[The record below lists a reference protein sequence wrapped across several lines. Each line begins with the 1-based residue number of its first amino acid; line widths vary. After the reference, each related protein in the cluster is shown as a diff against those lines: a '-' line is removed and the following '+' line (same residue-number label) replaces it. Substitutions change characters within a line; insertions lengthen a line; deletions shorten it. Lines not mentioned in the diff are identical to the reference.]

1 MENHALQLNNLG
13 DLTMSFFTLST
24 GEQAKSTTTFEV
36 QGGSIEPI
44 PAGSILLAVI
54 TEAKWDEYQGER
66 YINLRWDVVGKDHA
80 GRVIFQ
86 KLKVMDSEPKKR
98 DKAIMML
105 MAIDANTGGHLAK
118 VNGEPSDQDLTKL
131 CGRKIGIM
139 VDVWRIKD
147 SETGEEKSGNWIKMV
162 SSPKDAGEKLK
173 ELGGNPKAETKP
185 AEPKKPAN
193 VTVEEDDLD
202 DMPF

>member
-1 MENHALQLNNLG
+1 
-13 DLTMSFFTLST
+13 MSFFTLST

-36 QGGSIEPI
+36 MGGAIEPI

-66 YINLRWDVVGKDHA
+66 YINLRWDVVGKDYM
-80 GRVIFQ
+80 GRVIYQ
-86 KLKVMDSEPKKR
+86 KLKVLDSDPKKR

-105 MAIDANTGGHLAK
+105 MAIDANTGGYLTK
-118 VNGEPSDQDLTKL
+118 VNAEPTDKDLTKL

-147 SETGEEKSGNWIKMV
+147 AETGDEKSGNWIKMV
-162 SSPKDAGEKLK
+162 SSPKDAGERLK
-173 ELGGNPKAETKP
+173 EIGGNPV
-185 AEPKKPAN
+185 AEPKTHTPKQPAK
-193 VTVEEDDLD
+193 VTVDDDDDLD
-202 DMPF
+202 DLPF